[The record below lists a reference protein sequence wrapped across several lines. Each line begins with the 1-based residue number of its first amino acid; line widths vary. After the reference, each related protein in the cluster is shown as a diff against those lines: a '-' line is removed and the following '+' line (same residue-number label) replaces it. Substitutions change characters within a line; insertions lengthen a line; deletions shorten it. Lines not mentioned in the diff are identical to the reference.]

1 MANSNPSGQAICH
14 EKSKFTKT
22 NCLRVAP
29 GLGTTVA
36 EACLKIGVS
45 EATFYNWKKK
55 YGGLGVSELRRLKQL
70 EEENARLKRMV
81 ADLSPDKP
89 MLQEVIQKKL

>member
-1 MANSNPSGQAICH
+1 MDQGLVVGFPVGSAVTFRS
-14 EKSKFTKT
+14 
-22 NCLRVAP
+22 
-29 GLGTTVA
+29 GLGHAAILPSRRTGGFVQQRH
-36 EACLKIGVS
+36 
-45 EATFYNWKKK
+45 WKKK
-55 YGGLGVSELRRLKQL
+55 YGGLGVSELPRLKQL